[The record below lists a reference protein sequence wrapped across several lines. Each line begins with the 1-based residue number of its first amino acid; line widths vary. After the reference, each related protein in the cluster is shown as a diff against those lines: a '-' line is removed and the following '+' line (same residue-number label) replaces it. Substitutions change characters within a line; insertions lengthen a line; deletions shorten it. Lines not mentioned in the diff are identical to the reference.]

1 MLRAVSR
8 PLVRLAE
15 RYLPTAFVF
24 AVVLTAVV
32 AVGALLATDSGPVEV
47 VRAPASSCGTW
58 GTRAPVRWPPP
69 PPAPSSRRPWGA
81 PSP

>member
-47 VRAPASSCGTW
+47 VRAW
-58 GTRAPVRWPPP
+58 GDGLTGLLAFMTQMALVLLLGYMLANTGP
-69 PPAPSSRRPWGA
+69 
-81 PSP
+81 